1 MDVIL
6 NFIKGIGIGAGAIIP
21 GVSSGVLCV
30 IFGIYEKLINSILGF
45 FQNWKK
51 NLLYLLPI
59 VFGGM
64 VGIVLFSNIL
74 EYFFIKF
81 PTHTQYCFIGLILG
95 CLPVLFKTA
104 NSFKGFRLHYFNYLF
119 LSFGF
124 TLLLIYLEIFLPSV
138 SSNSYPINYN
148 TFFLILSGFCM
159 SIGVIIPGVS
169 STVILMLL
177 GVYELYLSSV
187 AMVNMH
193 VLVPMGIGL
202 AIGSILF
209 MKLSKYYSENI
220 LLKLITQLL
229 ALSLDQ
235 SLFFFLDFL
244 LIRIPIFLLAVCFF
258 VFLLPIY

>member
-177 GVYELYLSSV
+177 GVYEL
-187 AMVNMH
+187 
-193 VLVPMGIGL
+193 
-202 AIGSILF
+202 
-209 MKLSKYYSENI
+209 
-220 LLKLITQLL
+220 
-229 ALSLDQ
+229 
-235 SLFFFLDFL
+235 
-244 LIRIPIFLLAVCFF
+244 
-258 VFLLPIY
+258 